1 QRALNNQPIERFE
14 RGKIQPRIERAKK
27 AQNEGDLQF
36 ASEIL
41 SELEA
46 EGNIDPEMRVLRS
59 QIDHLIREKSVR
71 QLLDIAK
78 TRLEEDE
85 FPLALQKI
93 QDVLEIDSDNAE
105 ALGLRTTIEKQRSER
120 QIENWFRLVEQ
131 HLHNRSFSQARQA
144 LEQILKINPG

>member
-1 QRALNNQPIERFE
+1 ERFD

-27 AQNEGDLQF
+27 AQSEGDLQF
-36 ASEIL
+36 ASDIL

-71 QLLDIAK
+71 QLLDIANM
-78 TRLEEDE
+78 RLAEDE

-93 QDVLEIDSDNAE
+93 QEVLEIDPDNSE
-105 ALGLRTTIEKQRSER
+105 VLVLRTTIEKQRSER
-120 QIENWFRLVEQ
+120 QIENWFRLAEQ
-131 HLHNRSFSQARQA
+131 HIHNHAFPQARPA
-144 LEQILKINPG
+144 LEEILKISPSHARA